1 MIGKIL
7 DNYIIVKKGRIMSYI
22 KRKSV
27 LLVAFLILSIV
38 FCGVN
43 TVSAVSRTQDVY
55 LPYDVT
61 VQSGSSAYGF
71 TDGDR
76 WSAVYEKIMGT
87 NGTTKQTIW
96 YSEDGSSYYTVEAS
110 RELKSIHTYEYTFKA
125 NGKVIYQGEDGKMD
139 AAIIAK
145 LL

>member
-1 MIGKIL
+1 
-7 DNYIIVKKGRIMSYI
+7 MSYI
-22 KRKSV
+22 NRNRA
-27 LLVAFLILSIV
+27 LLVLFLVLSIV

-43 TVSAVSRTQDVY
+43 TVSAASRTQDVY

-61 VQSGSSAYGF
+61 VKSGSSAYGF

-87 NGTTKQTIW
+87 NGTTKRTIW
-96 YSEDGSSYYTVEAS
+96 HSEDGSSYYTVEAS
-110 RELKSIHTYEYTFKA
+110 RALTGMHTYIYTFKA
-125 NGKVIYQGEDGKMD
+125 NGKVIYQGENGKMD

-145 LL
+145 LYD